1 MRVASCICNP
11 PINIETFGEQPKKS
25 MFCRF
30 HAVMF
35 PGSPGRAMERPSAFP
50 RSDPSDPSPG
60 GLGRALFR
68 RGDNV
73 CRGVLA
79 ANGLYGS
86 AQMGQIWGKFNF
98 WFWCFCDCFSFFS
111 EHDPIFFVTWLAAWN
126 IIIYSNAKKNNEFGV
141 ITYHQ
146 QSPGWKW
153 KWWHLT
159 ANDWLHANKNESTN
173 LVLDDLWN
181 LTIP

>member
-1 MRVASCICNP
+1 MYMYMYMYTVWISIISMQTIMRVASCICNP
-11 PINIETFGEQPKKS
+11 PINIETFGEQTKKS

-98 WFWCFCDCFSFFS
+98 WFWCFCDCFSFF
-111 EHDPIFFVTWLAAWN
+111 PNMIQFFLWL
-126 IIIYSNAKKNNEFGV
+126 
-141 ITYHQ
+141 
-146 QSPGWKW
+146 
-153 KWWHLT
+153 
-159 ANDWLHANKNESTN
+159 
-173 LVLDDLWN
+173 DLPPE
-181 LTIP
+181 TS